1 MKNQDE
7 QFMAR
12 AIEVAQ
18 QGRFW
23 ASPNPHVG
31 CVVVREGRIV
41 GEGFTQPPGGNHAEI
56 QALLDAGDARGA
68 TAYVTLEPCAHF
80 GRTGPCA
87 DALIAAGL
95 SRVVVAVEDP
105 FHAVSGQGIARLREA
120 GVAVS
125 VGVLADESRALI
137 AGYLLR
143 ITRGWG
149 RVRLKLATSLD
160 GRTAMASGES
170 QWITGPQARADV
182 QRLRAESSV
191 IVTGIGTVLADDCAL
206 TLRAEQLPLT
216 PAECDR
222 ALTHAPLRVLLDSE
236 GRLRQGSQI
245 ISDAAPTL
253 IFHADNTVP
262 APFLAAIPTVKT
274 QPVSRGTHG
283 LDLRAILTHLGEEGA
298 NEILIEAGATLAA
311 AFIEQN
317 LVDELVIYQA
327 PRLLGSSG
335 KAMLALS
342 FDRLAETPELRL
354 IEVSRVGD
362 DLRIIATPT

>member
-1 MKNQDE
+1 M
-7 QFMAR
+7 
-12 AIEVAQ
+12 
-18 QGRFW
+18 
-23 ASPNPHVG
+23 
-31 CVVVREGRIV
+31 
-41 GEGFTQPPGGNHAEI
+41 
-56 QALLDAGDARGA
+56 
-68 TAYVTLEPCAHF
+68 TLEPCAHI

-191 IVTGIGTVLADDCAL
+191 ILTGIGTVIADG
-206 TLRAEQLPLT
+206 LRPYSA
-216 PAECDR
+216 CR
-222 ALTHAPLRVLLDSE
+222 AVAAHA
-236 GRLRQGSQI
+236 
-245 ISDAAPTL
+245 
-253 IFHADNTVP
+253 
-262 APFLAAIPTVKT
+262 
-274 QPVSRGTHG
+274 RGA
-283 LDLRAILTHLGEEGA
+283 R
-298 NEILIEAGATLAA
+298 
-311 AFIEQN
+311 
-317 LVDELVIYQA
+317 
-327 PRLLGSSG
+327 PGSS
-335 KAMLALS
+335 ACAIAS
-342 FDRLAETPELRL
+342 A
-354 IEVSRVGD
+354 SRQ
-362 DLRIIATPT
+362 

>member
-31 CVVVREGRIV
+31 CVVVREGRIT

-56 QALLDAGDARGA
+56 QALLDAGDARVA
-68 TAYVTLEPCAHF
+68 TAYVTLEPCAHI

-143 ITRGWG
+143 ITRGWV

-191 IVTGIGTVLADDCAL
+191 ILTGIGTVIADDCAL
-206 TLRAEQLPLT
+206 TVRAEQLPLT
-216 PAECDR
+216 PEERDR
-222 ALTHAPLRVLLDSE
+222 ALAHAPLRVLLDSE
-236 GRLRQGSQI
+236 GRLDQGSQI
-245 ISDAAPTL
+245 ISDAARTL
-253 IFHADNTVP
+253 IFHANDTVP

-274 QPVSRGTHG
+274 QAVSRGTHG
-283 LDLRAILTHLGEEGA
+283 LDLRSILAHLGEEGA